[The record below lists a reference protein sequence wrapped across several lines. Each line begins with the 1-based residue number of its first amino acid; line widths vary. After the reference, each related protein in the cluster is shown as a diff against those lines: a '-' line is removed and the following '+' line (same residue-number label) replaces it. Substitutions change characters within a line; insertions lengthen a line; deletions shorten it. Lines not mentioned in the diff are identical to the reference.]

1 MSYTEYIER
10 RMLIKAIRR
19 APRTNRPELLLY
31 STVISAI
38 ANVPAAD
45 VVEVVRC
52 KDCAIPHNK
61 FLGCPYLNGLVPPE
75 NHFCSYGKRKEA
87 QA

>member
-10 RMLIKAIRR
+10 KKVLRIINH
-19 APRTNRPELLLY
+19 RTIIPLNYRELLQEYIKLE
-31 STVISAI
+31 
-38 ANVPAAD
+38 PAAD

-61 FLGCPYLNGLVPPE
+61 FLGCPYLNGLIPPE
-75 NHFCSYGKRKEA
+75 NHFCGYGKRKEA
-87 QA
+87 SA